1 MSRKRSTKSVS
12 IAPYLFKRKT
22 DFFYNPPVKAVEAGV
37 VVRKSFQDKSEA
49 LLFAKEQNA
58 LYQAWLKHRRESR
71 KPIHSESTI
80 EELINDYL
88 NSASFLSL
96 KEVTRDMYVIWLNSW
111 KEQRV
116 ASKTLWATKMRDLS
130 TPMVQRIYNEQVKI
144 RSATNTNNILTMY
157 SAVYNYGIRCGYVLH
172 NPFTFVKRQRVKSR
186 KVMWQREHVRAFL
199 NTAFSQFEWRS
210 IGLITY
216 MLYEWGQRPKDIC
229 ELKWSN
235 IDFDKQIVVIEQSK
249 RGATV
254 KLPIS
259 TGLFEM
265 LKQQHHDIP
274 TSEYVAPLR
283 KRWGKWMPY
292 TAVILSRH
300 FHAVAKLAKLPD
312 DLQLRDLRRTAI
324 TESIEGGAEM
334 VHIMQMSGHK
344 SIDSLNPYVVHT
356 LRGSTRAQEMRQF
369 PDRLLEE

>member
-1 MSRKRSTKSVS
+1 
-12 IAPYLFKRKT
+12 
-22 DFFYNPPVKAVEAGV
+22 
-37 VVRKSFQDKSEA
+37 
-49 LLFAKEQNA
+49 
-58 LYQAWLKHRRESR
+58 
-71 KPIHSESTI
+71 
-80 EELINDYL
+80 
-88 NSASFLSL
+88 
-96 KEVTRDMYVIWLNSW
+96 
-111 KEQRV
+111 
-116 ASKTLWATKMRDLS
+116 
-130 TPMVQRIYNEQVKI
+130 
-144 RSATNTNNILTMY
+144 
-157 SAVYNYGIRCGYVLH
+157 
-172 NPFTFVKRQRVKSR
+172 
-186 KVMWQREHVRAFL
+186 MWQREHVRAFL

-216 MLYEWGQRPKDIC
+216 MMYEWGQRPKDIC
-229 ELKWSN
+229 ELKWDSIN
-235 IDFDKQIVVIEQSK
+235 FDKQMVVIEQSK

-265 LKQQHHDIP
+265 LKQQHLDFP
-274 TSEYVAPLR
+274 TSDYVAPLR
-283 KRWGKWMPY
+283 KRWGKWMHY

-300 FHAVAKLAKLPD
+300 FHAVAKLANLPD